1 MGRARV
7 AAKTSPPSPSPS
19 LWNST
24 HQWLTELRA
33 GDIDFFLMVAS
44 FGTGYA
50 PAQKPTVE
58 NTTRIAP
65 PSHRGLA
72 REEVRVVVDGVPQ
85 TLEVVRQER
94 IHGQEG
100 YWSCPR
106 CGELRWHLYVHNSE
120 VACRV
125 CLGLSYACRHHN
137 AAAIRAR
144 KLRRKLGG
152 SGKLL
157 TALPPRPRWPH
168 FEPYPLLNP
177 NHRRHSTA

>member
-1 MGRARV
+1 MSRTFPFGKGRPR
-7 AAKTSPPSPSPS
+7 
-19 LWNST
+19 
-24 HQWLTELRA
+24 
-33 GDIDFFLMVAS
+33 
-44 FGTGYA
+44 
-50 PAQKPTVE
+50 KPRPLVE
-58 NTTRIAP
+58 NTTRVAS

-72 REEVRVVVDGVPQ
+72 REEVTLRVDGV
-85 TLEVVRQER
+85 EHVIEIVRQER
-94 IHGQEG
+94 IHGQEA
-100 YWSCPR
+100 YWCCPR

-157 TALPPRPRWPH
+157 TALPPRPRHW
-168 FEPYPLLNP
+168 
-177 NHRRHSTA
+177 RRDHYARAIAKLVAVEAALAARLRDMVGRRRKRA